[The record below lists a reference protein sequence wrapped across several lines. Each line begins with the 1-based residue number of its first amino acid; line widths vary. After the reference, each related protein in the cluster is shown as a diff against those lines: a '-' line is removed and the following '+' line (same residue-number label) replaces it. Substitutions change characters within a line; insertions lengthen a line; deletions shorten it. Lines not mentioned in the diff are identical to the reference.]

1 MFYHKEMQFLQ
12 QSLKKM
18 GLQTLI
24 IDPYEPL
31 DPRINLGLGKLLGNE
46 EFYRHA
52 FYDLHPE
59 LEPATIY
66 RLRDDFSCQYQFF
79 LLPDTEQPQV
89 MMIGPYLT
97 KEMSRQQFLEQAEH
111 SAINPRQIR
120 HLEKYYSMVPYVPE
134 YNHAF
139 VFLETFYDLLWD
151 SYSFLEES
159 DQINHALSPITTFN
173 APIHLEKTNWN
184 VDFIEERYASENDL
198 LNAVTSGQPHKA
210 DLILAAFSSMPFE
223 KRADDPVRN
232 LKNYCIIM
240 NTLLRKAAEQG
251 GVHPVYL
258 DSASSNFAHKIE
270 AHTSTASL
278 ESLMKEM
285 FLTYCRLVQ
294 NHNIM
299 PYSKPVQHVILHI
312 DEDLGADLRL
322 QTLAKMENLS
332 PGYLSTLFHKETG
345 TTLVEFINQR
355 RVSMAKHLLTT
366 TKLQIQTIAQ
376 HCGIMDV
383 HYFTKV
389 FKKHTGKTPKAY
401 REG

>member
-1 MFYHKEMQFLQ
+1 MFYQKEMKFLQ
-12 QSLKKM
+12 QALKKM

-46 EFYRHA
+46 DFYQRA
-52 FYDLHPE
+52 FYDLHPS

-66 RLRDDFSCQYQFF
+66 RLRDDFSCQYLFF
-79 LLPDTEQPQV
+79 LLPDTQKPQV
-89 MMIGPYLT
+89 MIVGPYLA

-111 SAINPRQIR
+111 SAIDPRQIR

-151 SYSFLEES
+151 SYTILEES
-159 DQINHALSPITTFN
+159 DQINHALSPITTHL
-173 APIHLEKTNWN
+173 APVRPEKTNWN
-184 VDFIEERYASENDL
+184 VDLIEERYASENYL
-198 LNAVTSGQPHKA
+198 LNAVTLGQPHKA

-223 KRADDPVRN
+223 KRSDDPIRN
-232 LKNYCIIM
+232 LKNYSIIM
-240 NTLLRKAAEQG
+240 NTLLRKAAEKG

-258 DSASSNFAHKIE
+258 DSASSDFAHKIE
-270 AHTSTASL
+270 AHTNTTAL

-312 DEDLGADLRL
+312 DEDLGADLSL

-355 RVSMAKHLLTT
+355 RVSLAKHLLTT